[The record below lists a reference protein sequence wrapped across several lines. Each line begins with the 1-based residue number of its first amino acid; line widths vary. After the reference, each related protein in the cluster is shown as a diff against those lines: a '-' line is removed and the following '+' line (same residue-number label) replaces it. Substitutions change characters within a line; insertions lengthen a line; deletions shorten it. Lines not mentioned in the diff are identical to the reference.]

1 MAKFK
6 NHKSRKTGLP
16 PGTLVHTG
24 DKKTEVSKVNLFSYN
39 EVELTEKSNVKIKD
53 IVKAKSDINTHE
65 WINIL
70 GVHDTKLIEEIGQ
83 IFNLHPLLLEDIVS
97 VHQRPKIDEYDNCL
111 FVVVRIL
118 FLDTNEQLQ
127 SEQVSFVLMENTLIS
142 FHENHDEC
150 FEIIRERLRKAKGR
164 IRKMG
169 ADYLLYALMDA
180 IVDHYF
186 VILDKYGEVLEH
198 IENDLLQDAD
208 EKIINRIY
216 KMKSNVLHLRKTV
229 VPMRETVNTL
239 MKGGVDEIK
248 ESTQIFMKDLYDHII
263 QVYDTTENYRDTL
276 SGLMDIHLSSSS
288 NKMNRIMKV
297 LTIISTIF
305 IPLTFIVGVYGM
317 NFHYMPELEWKFGYF
332 GIWAIMLIIVGGM
345 IYVFKNKKWL

>member
-6 NHKSRKTGLP
+6 HHKSKKTGLP

-39 EVELTEKSNVKIKD
+39 ELEIIEINNLKIKD
-53 IVKAKSDINTHE
+53 IVKAKADSKTHE

-70 GVHDTKLIEEIGQ
+70 GVHDTQLVEELGQ
-83 IFNLHPLLLEDIVS
+83 IFNLHPLLMEDIVS

-118 FLDTNEQLQ
+118 FLDANEQLQ
-127 SEQVSFVLMENTLIS
+127 SEQVSFVLMGNTLIS
-142 FHENHDEC
+142 FHENQDDC
-150 FEIIRERLRKAKGR
+150 FEIIRERLRKGKGR
-164 IRKMG
+164 VRKMG
-169 ADYLLYALMDA
+169 TDYLIYALMDA

-186 VILDKYGEVLEH
+186 IILDKYGEILEN
-198 IENDLLQDAD
+198 IETDLLQDAD
-208 EKIINRIY
+208 DKIINRIY
-216 KMKSNVLHLRKTV
+216 KMKSNVLQLRKTV

-263 QVYDTTENYRDTL
+263 QVYETTENYRDTL

-317 NFHYMPELEWKFGYF
+317 NFHYMPELEWEFGYF

-345 IYVFKNKKWL
+345 IYVFRNKKWL

>member
-6 NHKSRKTGLP
+6 HHKSKKTGLP

-39 EVELTEKSNVKIKD
+39 ELEIIEKNNVKIKD
-53 IVKAKSDINTHE
+53 IVKAKADSKTQE

-70 GVHDTKLIEEIGQ
+70 GVHDTQLVEELGQ
-83 IFNLHPLLLEDIVS
+83 IFNLHPLLMEDIVS

-118 FLDTNEQLQ
+118 FLDANEQLQ

-142 FHENHDEC
+142 FHENQDDC
-150 FEIIRERLRKAKGR
+150 FEIIRERLRKGKGR
-164 IRKMG
+164 VRKMG
-169 ADYLLYALMDA
+169 TDYLIYALMDA

-186 VILDKYGEVLEH
+186 IILDKYGEILEN
-198 IENDLLQDAD
+198 IETDLLQDAD
-208 EKIINRIY
+208 DKIINRIY

-263 QVYDTTENYRDTL
+263 QVYETTENYRDTL

-345 IYVFKNKKWL
+345 IYVFRNKKWL